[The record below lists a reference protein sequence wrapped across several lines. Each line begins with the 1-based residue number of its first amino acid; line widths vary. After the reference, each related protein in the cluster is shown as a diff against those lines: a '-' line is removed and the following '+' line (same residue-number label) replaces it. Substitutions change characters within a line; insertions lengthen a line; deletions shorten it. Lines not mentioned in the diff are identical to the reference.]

1 MSFMKR
7 NPKKTAKKSP
17 LSFEAAII
25 RRAAHPQK
33 GMSQPVHPR
42 DTTAH
47 DLAVEDG
54 TPVPISHIND
64 GGPQKF

>member
-1 MSFMKR
+1 MKK
-7 NPKKTAKKSP
+7 NKKKPVKTSP

-25 RRAAHPQK
+25 RRAAHPRK
-33 GMSQPVHPR
+33 GISQPEHHR

-47 DLAVEDG
+47 DLALEDG
-54 TPVPISHIND
+54 APVPISHIND